1 MQEKSLES
9 TEIFKI
15 FRGSIPPYPLVSR
28 AFSARY
34 FALNILCL
42 RTPFNENQLRAWAQ
56 SESVVQTTV
65 RSCVRDPYGPDFTF
79 YLD

>member
-15 FRGSIPPYPLVSR
+15 FWGSIPPYPPLLVSH
-28 AFSARY
+28 AFATRY

-42 RTPFNENQLRAWAQ
+42 RTPFNETQLRACISIELIVFIGLQ
-56 SESVVQTTV
+56 KEKELMIHFKVI
-65 RSCVRDPYGPDFTF
+65 
-79 YLD
+79 L